1 MKRILPVCALTL
13 LSLFVTIT
21 LYAQAGVPNGN
32 FESWP
37 SGNNDN
43 PEFWDSPNSLT
54 GGFPFFV
61 KTVEKT
67 TDSHTG
73 NFAAMITTRSIL
85 GETIPGVLSLGTL
98 DIDIEDFENSEL
110 IGLPFTDRPGKLEGY
125 FKYSTS
131 SADFGLIAI
140 LLTKYN
146 EVTNS
151 KDSLA
156 FGLKEFTPQGNNYE
170 HFSLDLQYFS
180 IQEPDSI
187 NILIISSA
195 SPMMQPGSQLK
206 IDDLTLDYSDTPVVD
221 IGDDITI
228 CMGQSHTFELDYVE
242 GYTYT
247 WINLET
253 GTVVG
258 QEHTFTVYDA
268 GAFQAVVQNANGL
281 PGFDTVEVFL
291 HEMSGDA
298 NGDGIVNVL
307 DIIAI
312 VSYFTGIIPDPFC
325 FENADVNQDGSIDVL
340 DVIGTINIFAGK

>member
-1 MKRILPVCALTL
+1 MIRILFTSSLTL
-13 LSLFVTIT
+13 LSLFVSLN
-21 LYAQAGVPNGN
+21 LYAQAGVPNGD

-43 PEFWDSPNSLT
+43 PEFWDSPNALT
-54 GGFPFFV
+54 GGFPFFI

-98 DIDIEDFENSEL
+98 EIDIDDFENSEL

-125 FKYSTS
+125 FKYSTPA
-131 SADFGLIAI
+131 ADFGLIAI

-146 EVTNS
+146 DATNS

-156 FGLKEFTPQGNNYE
+156 FALKEFTPQGDAYQ

-206 IDDLTLDYSDTPVVD
+206 IDDLILDYSDTPVVD
-221 IGDDITI
+221 PGDDISI
-228 CMGQSHTFELDYVE
+228 CAGQSHTFELDFVE
-242 GYTYT
+242 GYSYT
-247 WINLET
+247 WIDLET
-253 GTVVG
+253 GEVVG
-258 QEHTFTVYDA
+258 QEHVFTVYDA
-268 GAFQAVVQNANGL
+268 GVFQAVVQNANGL
-281 PGFDTVEVFL
+281 PGFGTVEVFL
-291 HEMSGDA
+291 HEMPGDA

-307 DIIAI
+307 DIIAM
-312 VSYFTGIIPDPFC
+312 VSHFTGDIPDPFC
-325 FENADVNQDGSIDVL
+325 FDNADVNQDGSIDVL